1 MTAWM
6 ITLPDAASEAGKHL
20 SFLAS
25 VCLLNFQPYS
35 NSLVHL
41 LTCND
46 NAQFDPRR
54 SRCED
59 PEAVDGTV
67 QYLRR
72 NEVMSGRRFTAKNQG
87 FHYHVVACFA
97 GLRPDWKDHLNDP
110 LVQEVFGGFYGGL
123 SLLGFSQTVFGE
135 SGGMPGNASP
145 IVYMDDMPG
154 DRRAQIVKEAYSKNG
169 CSKTGTK
176 VQAGIDTHSDGPSLV
191 AKKFHRDLN
200 IESTIL
206 CSPTVYV
213 TRSNGMSAGGHKR
226 NPSGR
231 LAGLAVHAVNQ
242 DVDAE
247 LRSKFSR
254 SS

>member
-1 MTAWM
+1 MLTSPSH
-6 ITLPDAASEAGKHL
+6 TLTPLFTPSAAHRAFNDYVAGSMSSRPNWDRLGWDRLVGFELPGGDPWDTLRTLEGPKVL
-20 SFLAS
+20 NVNYEEMEGLAAQSS
-25 VCLLNFQPYS
+25 VNL
-35 NSLVHL
+35 
-41 LTCND
+41 
-46 NAQFDPRR
+46 
-54 SRCED
+54 
-59 PEAVDGTV
+59 G
-67 QYLRR
+67 
-72 NEVMSGRRFTAKNQG
+72 G
-87 FHYHVVACFA
+87 VA
-97 GLRPDWKDHLNDP
+97 
-110 LVQEVFGGFYGGL
+110 
-123 SLLGFSQTVFGE
+123 
-135 SGGMPGNASP
+135 GNASP